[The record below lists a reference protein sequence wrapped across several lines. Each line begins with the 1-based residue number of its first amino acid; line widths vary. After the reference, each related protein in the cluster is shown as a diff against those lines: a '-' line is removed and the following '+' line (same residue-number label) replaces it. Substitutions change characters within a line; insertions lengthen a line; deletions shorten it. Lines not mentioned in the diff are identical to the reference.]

1 MCAVDN
7 TFPRVT
13 QLIKAFNE
21 SGTTI
26 RPYWLS
32 PSFEKLN
39 ATGLLDEE
47 EAWAVASEQLYV
59 LCWKMDIEDQRR
71 NSMISGYEWCKQCP
85 VH

>member
-1 MCAVDN
+1 MDA
-7 TFPRVT
+7 FT
-13 QLIKAFNE
+13 Q

-32 PSFEKLN
+32 PSLAKLKN
-39 ATGLLDEE
+39 AGLLHEE

-71 NSMISGYEWCKQCP
+71 NVMMSGYEWCKFNNVADP
-85 VH
+85 IEV